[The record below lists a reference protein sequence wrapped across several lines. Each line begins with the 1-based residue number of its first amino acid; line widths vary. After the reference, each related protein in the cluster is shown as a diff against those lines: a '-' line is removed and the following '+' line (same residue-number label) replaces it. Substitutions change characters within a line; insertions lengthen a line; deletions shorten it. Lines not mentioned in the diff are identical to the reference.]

1 MVSEEVMKREKL
13 LNKLKKYSK
22 FSKYAYFGL
31 FMLSTSFILVFILIP
46 LPIWMFFRVNLYLN
60 LYYLIY
66 GSTQIVLYFLLVKE
80 SHKLL
85 KLKTYTHQKVLIN
98 TSNSKNSG
106 NLQFNYKNISIYK
119 TLKAKIYYFV
129 NSSLIILTTI
139 FYFMYYSILNL
150 SEAILLSL
158 FLMITLIT
166 QYYMSKFFDLNGLGK
181 ILRILVYPNQI
192 NSITQFVKIAKNLY
206 DHLESKDNE
215 MSVTNKEEFESKLI
229 RFFLEYS
236 QKSDNFNKID
246 LITEL
251 KDLYLK
257 DKEDSYDLLIKFET
271 ILNIKF
277 SYRQFTSRDRF
288 IKNVKV
294 FLGNIKYQ
302 SIIFPILTFIYY
314 LLRLILLIF

>member
-1 MVSEEVMKREKL
+1 
-13 LNKLKKYSK
+13 
-22 FSKYAYFGL
+22 
-31 FMLSTSFILVFILIP
+31 
-46 LPIWMFFRVNLYLN
+46 
-60 LYYLIY
+60 
-66 GSTQIVLYFLLVKE
+66 
-80 SHKLL
+80 
-85 KLKTYTHQKVLIN
+85 
-98 TSNSKNSG
+98 
-106 NLQFNYKNISIYK
+106 
-119 TLKAKIYYFV
+119 
-129 NSSLIILTTI
+129 
-139 FYFMYYSILNL
+139 
-150 SEAILLSL
+150 
-158 FLMITLIT
+158 
-166 QYYMSKFFDLNGLGK
+166 
-181 ILRILVYPNQI
+181 
-192 NSITQFVKIAKNLY
+192 
-206 DHLESKDNE
+206 